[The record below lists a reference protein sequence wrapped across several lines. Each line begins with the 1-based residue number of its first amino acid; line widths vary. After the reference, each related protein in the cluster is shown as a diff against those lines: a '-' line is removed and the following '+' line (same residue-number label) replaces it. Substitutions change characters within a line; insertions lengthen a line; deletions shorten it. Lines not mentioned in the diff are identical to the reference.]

1 MRRMGCQ
8 TSVQNHGALVFF
20 LFFLGASRIRLGRK
34 QSLEEMGRQNAK
46 RKQEASEKEDKLK
59 A

>member
-20 LFFLGASRIRLGRK
+20 FFLGASRIRLGTK